1 VFLGFPP
8 GAILGGY
15 LIKSGTFPVQ
25 RMMLANAVFLLCFC
39 VFFVTRVIKPESG
52 RYAPFLAGFGVC
64 TGMWQSC
71 LLYATL
77 SSTQK
82 RWWPQ
87 TLALYYLVETFGADL
102 GMALMSTITRSVAKA
117 GIRARLQNS
126 PATEKII
133 MDAMRDLN
141 TVGLLD
147 QETRA
152 AVLAAFEHAMH
163 SSFVLPCVM
172 AAMVIVLAAAM
183 NIWPRKP
190 DPEEVASEDHP

>member
-1 VFLGFPP
+1 MLHCWLALGSAPACGRAAFCTPLCR
-8 GAILGGY
+8 A
-15 LIKSGTFPVQ
+15 
-25 RMMLANAVFLLCFC
+25 RRNAVGKYHG
-39 VFFVTRVIKPESG
+39 VRPS
-52 RYAPFLAGFGVC
+52 APTDQT
-64 TGMWQSC
+64 TG
-71 LLYATL
+71 
-77 SSTQK
+77 
-82 RWWPQ
+82 WPQ